1 MGRDHW
7 RVERTGYSPWGAL
20 ALVLLTGLALV
31 RNGPD
36 PSPAPP
42 RPVAA
47 AATATATAT
56 AEHRQDA
63 PGAPPAD
70 VTVQPLTYAPASR
83 VVIPAIR
90 VDAPLI
96 DVSLEPDGSIETPPP
111 EDPRP
116 AGWYR
121 NGVAPGQLGTSVLV
135 GHVDTMAGPA
145 VFHGLGSLKKGNRIE
160 VPRHDG
166 RVAVFEVYGV
176 EGLSTADCP
185 DDRVYRVTGRA
196 ELRLITP
203 GVCTT
208 ADDPDGSVVVFARL
222 AATL

>member
-36 PSPAPP
+36 PSPGPP
-42 RPVAA
+42 QPVAA
-47 AATATATAT
+47 AS
-56 AEHRQDA
+56 AEHHQDA
-63 PGAPPAD
+63 PGASRAD
-70 VTVQPLTYAPASR
+70 VTVQPLAYAPASR

-90 VDAPLI
+90 VDARLI
-96 DVSLEPDGSIETPPP
+96 DVNLEPDGSIGTPPP
-111 EDPRP
+111 EDPQL

-160 VPRHDG
+160 VSRHDD
-166 RVAVFEVYGV
+166 RVAVFEVYGLEV
-176 EGLSTADCP
+176 LSTTDFP
-185 DDRVYRVTGRA
+185 GDRVYRDTGRA
-196 ELRLITP
+196 ELRLITH
-203 GVCTT
+203 GGCTT
-208 ADDPDGSVVVFARL
+208 ADGHDGSVVVFARL
-222 AATL
+222 VATL

>member
-36 PSPAPP
+36 PSPVPP
-42 RPVAA
+42 DPVAA
-47 AATATATAT
+47 ASA
-56 AEHRQDA
+56 HPRQEA

-70 VTVQPLTYAPASR
+70 LTVRPLAYALASR

-90 VDAPLI
+90 VDAPLV
-96 DVSLEPDGSIETPPP
+96 DVHLEPDNSLGSPPP
-111 EDPRP
+111 EDPQL

-121 NGVAPGQLGTSVLV
+121 DGVAPGQPGTSVVV
-135 GHVDTMAGPA
+135 GHVDTLAGPA
-145 VFHGLGSLKKGNRIE
+145 VFDGLGSLRRGDRIE
-160 VPRHDG
+160 VPRQDD

-176 EGLSTADCP
+176 EVLSTADFP
-185 DDRVYRVTGRA
+185 ADRVYRDTGRA
-196 ELRLITP
+196 ELRLIARD
-203 GVCTT
+203 GRTT
-208 ADDPDGSVVVFARL
+208 ADGHDAAVVVLARL
-222 AATL
+222 VATR

>member
-7 RVERTGYSPWGAL
+7 RVERTRYSPWGAL

-36 PSPAPP
+36 PSPGPP

-47 AATATATAT
+47 SA
-56 AEHRQDA
+56 HRHQDA
-63 PGAPPAD
+63 SGAPPAD
-70 VTVQPLTYAPASR
+70 VTERPLAYAAASR

-90 VDAPLI
+90 VDAPLV
-96 DVSLEPDGSIETPPP
+96 DVNLEPDGSLGTPPP
-111 EDPRP
+111 EDPQV

-121 NGVAPGQLGTSVLV
+121 DGVAPGQLGTSVLV

-145 VFHGLGSLKKGNRIE
+145 VFHGLGSLREGNRIE
-160 VPRHDG
+160 VPRHDD

-176 EGLSTADCP
+176 EVISTADFP
-185 DDRVYRVTGRA
+185 GDRVYSDTDRA

-203 GVCTT
+203 GGCTT
-208 ADDPDGSVVVFARL
+208 ADGHDAGVVVFARL
-222 AATL
+222 VATH

>member
-20 ALVLLTGLALV
+20 ALVLLTALALV

-36 PSPAPP
+36 PSPRPP

-47 AATATATAT
+47 AS
-56 AEHRQDA
+56 AERHQDA

-70 VTVQPLTYAPASR
+70 VTVQPLAYAPASR

-96 DVSLEPDGSIETPPP
+96 DVNLEPDGSIETPPP
-111 EDPRP
+111 EDPRL

-176 EGLSTADCP
+176 EVLSTADFP
-185 DDRVYRVTGRA
+185 GDRVYRDTGRA
-196 ELRLITP
+196 ELRLITH
-203 GVCTT
+203 GGCTT
-208 ADDPDGSVVVFARL
+208 ADGPDGPDGPDGSVVVFARL

>member
-7 RVERTGYSPWGAL
+7 RVERTRYSPWGAL

-42 RPVAA
+42 QPVAA
-47 AATATATAT
+47 AST
-56 AEHRQDA
+56 HRHQVSA
-63 PGAPPAD
+63 GAPPVD
-70 VTVQPLTYAPASR
+70 VTVRAPAHAPASR

-90 VDAPLI
+90 VDAQLL
-96 DVSLEPDGSIETPPP
+96 DVDLEPDGSLGTPPP
-111 EDPRP
+111 DDPHL

-121 NGVAPGQLGTSVLV
+121 DGVAPGRLGTSVLV

-145 VFHGLGSLKKGNRIE
+145 VFHDLGSLRKGNRIE
-160 VPRHDG
+160 VPRHNG
-166 RVAVFEVYGV
+166 RVAVFEVYEV
-176 EGLSTADCP
+176 EVLSTADFP
-185 DDRVYRVTGRA
+185 GDRVYRDTGRA
-196 ELRLITP
+196 ELRLITH
-203 GVCTT
+203 GGCTT
-208 ADDPDGSVVVFARL
+208 ADGPDGPDGSVVVFARL